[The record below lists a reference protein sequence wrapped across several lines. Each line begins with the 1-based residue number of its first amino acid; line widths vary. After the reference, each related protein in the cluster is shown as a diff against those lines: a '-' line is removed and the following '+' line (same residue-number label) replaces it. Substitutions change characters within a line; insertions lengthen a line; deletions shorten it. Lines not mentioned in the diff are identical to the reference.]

1 MDGSASTKTIEI
13 GQYIADGL
21 VTGMQNNQ
29 ANVIA
34 TAQNLASETYNQF
47 QLGLSSDKFAEIG
60 RQICNGLVS
69 GINSGRSGV
78 INAATKVA
86 ADAYEAA
93 KKELDINS
101 PSKKFAWLGKM
112 SGEGYVEGLKK
123 KMQSVKDV
131 MAAAVPEA
139 SIGAAAGM
147 KRGKASTGGQVIN
160 QTVNVYSKT
169 DNLIDTARAFKQ
181 SQKEAA
187 RAW

>member
-1 MDGSASTKTIEI
+1 M
-13 GQYIADGL
+13 
-21 VTGMQNNQ
+21 
-29 ANVIA
+29 
-34 TAQNLASETYNQF
+34 
-47 QLGLSSDKFAEIG
+47 
-60 RQICNGLVS
+60 
-69 GINSGRSGV
+69 
-78 INAATKVA
+78 
-86 ADAYEAA
+86 
-93 KKELDINS
+93 
-101 PSKKFAWLGKM
+101 
-112 SGEGYVEGLKK
+112 EGLKK